1 MIELGFTQVF
11 MAYLLVALAIA
22 LSLWW
27 KIPVQKDMALGSVRA
42 FVQLIAVGYAL
53 KYIFDLESVWLIHL
67 AMLIMMLV
75 GAQAASSKVKKV
87 KRSFLI
93 AFVSIAAGATVTIGM
108 LLLLRIVTFEAR
120 YVIPLAGMI
129 IGNSMN
135 ASALT
140 ANRIC
145 SDVRGHAPVIE
156 AALALG
162 KSWRIASRPYQKE
175 AATAGMLSM
184 LNFFKTVGIVALPG
198 AMTGMILA
206 GAEPLKAVLLQIVV
220 GCMLLAAVT
229 VASIVTLELTIRQF
243 FTPHHQLIAD
253 SAGCS

>member
-1 MIELGFTQVF
+1 MIELGFTEVF
-11 MAYLLVALAIA
+11 LAYLLVALAIG
-22 LSLWW
+22 LSFWW

-42 FVQLIAVGYAL
+42 FVQLVAVGYAL
-53 KYIFDLESVWLIHL
+53 KYIFELQSVWLILL
-67 AMLIMMLV
+67 AMLIMTLV
-75 GAQAASSKVKKV
+75 GAQAATGKVKNV
-87 KRSFLI
+87 RRAFLI
-93 AFVSIAAGATVTIGM
+93 AFVSIAVGSTVTLG
-108 LLLLRIVTFEAR
+108 LLLLLKIVTFEAK
-120 YVIPLAGMI
+120 YAIPLAGMI

-145 SDVRGHAPVIE
+145 SDIRGHAPTIE

-162 KSWRIASRPYQKE
+162 KSWRAASLPYQRE
-175 AATAGMLSM
+175 AAMAGMISM

-206 GAEPLKAVLLQIVV
+206 GADPLKAVLLQIVV

-229 VASIVTLELTIRQF
+229 VTSIVTLELTVRQF
-243 FTPHHQLIAD
+243 FTPHHQLVSD
-253 SAGCS
+253 REGCS

>member
-1 MIELGFTQVF
+1 MIELGFTEVF
-11 MAYLLVALAIA
+11 LAYILVALAIG

-42 FVQLIAVGYAL
+42 FVQLVAVGYAL
-53 KYIFDLESVWLIHL
+53 KYIFELQSVWLILL
-67 AMLIMMLV
+67 AMLIMTVV
-75 GAQAASSKVKKV
+75 GAQAASSKVKNV
-87 KRSFLI
+87 RRSFLI
-93 AFVSIAAGATVTIGM
+93 AFVSIAVGSTITLGL
-108 LLLLRIVTFEAR
+108 LLLLRIVTFEAK
-120 YVIPLAGMI
+120 YAIPLAGMI

-145 SDVRGHAPVIE
+145 ADIRGHAPTIE

-162 KSWRIASRPYQKE
+162 KNWRTASLPYQKE
-175 AATAGMLSM
+175 AAMTGMLSM

-206 GAEPLKAVLLQIVV
+206 GADPLKAVLLQIVV

-229 VASIVTLELTIRQF
+229 VTSIVTLELTVRQF
-243 FTPHHQLIAD
+243 FTPHHQLISD
-253 SAGCS
+253 REGCS

>member
-1 MIELGFTQVF
+1 MIDLGFTEVF
-11 MAYLLVALAIA
+11 LAYLLVALAIG
-22 LSLWW
+22 LSLYW

-53 KYIFDLESVWLIHL
+53 KYIFELQSPWLIHL
-67 AMLIMMLV
+67 AMLIMTLV
-75 GAQAASSKVKKV
+75 GAQAASSKVKNV
-87 KRSFLI
+87 GRSFWI
-93 AFVSIAAGATVTIGM
+93 AFISIAAGSTVTLG
-108 LLLLRIVTFEAR
+108 LLLLLQIITFEAR
-120 YVIPLAGMI
+120 YTIPLAGMI

-162 KSWRIASRPYQKE
+162 KSWRTASLAYQKE
-175 AATAGMLSM
+175 AATAGMISM

-229 VASIVTLELTIRQF
+229 VTSIVTLELTVRQF
-243 FTPHHQLIAD
+243 FTPHHQLVAD
-253 SAGCS
+253 REGCS

>member
-1 MIELGFTQVF
+1 MIELGFTEVF
-11 MAYLLVALAIA
+11 LAYVLVALAIG

-42 FVQLIAVGYAL
+42 FVQLVAVGYAL
-53 KYIFDLESVWLIHL
+53 KYIFELQSVWLILL
-67 AMLIMMLV
+67 AMLIMTVV

-87 KRSFLI
+87 RGAFLI
-93 AFVSIAAGATVTIGM
+93 AFVSIAVGSTVTLG
-108 LLLLRIVTFEAR
+108 LLLLLNIVTFEAR
-120 YVIPLAGMI
+120 YAIPLAGMI

-145 SDVRGHAPVIE
+145 SDIRGHAPTVE

-162 KSWRIASRPYQKE
+162 KSWRVASLPYQRE

-206 GAEPLKAVLLQIVV
+206 GADPLKAVLLQIVV

-229 VASIVTLELTIRQF
+229 VTSIVTLELTVRQF

-253 SAGCS
+253 RDSCS